1 MVRITMDKTIMKK
14 FGLQWSH
21 VFSDM
26 VSGSLSLSAATCSSL
41 QWSHVFSDMVR
52 TGGDTTAD
60 PNAAASMEPCLFRHG
75 KGTVALGK
83 MTQAQLQWSHVFSDM
98 VSCERRSRS
107 ACSTSS
113 LQWSHVFSDMVSRSG
128 SRDIEVLELA
138 SMEPCLFRHGK

>member
-52 TGGDTTAD
+52 TLALDR
-60 PNAAASMEPCLFRHG
+60 AAILCHKLQWSHVFSDMVSARNVKAVMALLDASMEPCLFRHG
-75 KGTVALGK
+75 K
-83 MTQAQLQWSHVFSDM
+83 
-98 VSCERRSRS
+98 
-107 ACSTSS
+107 
-113 LQWSHVFSDMVSRSG
+113 
-128 SRDIEVLELA
+128 
-138 SMEPCLFRHGK
+138 RHQDR